1 MIRILNKLVLTRI
14 CNTVFVGMLSK
25 SKGQILR
32 VAAVM
37 QVLFHWENPH
47 NIPNDITD
55 EALKASINF
64 VEVCIQH
71 TAYLAERP
79 EIEAVESIQKMLLGR
94 L

>member
-1 MIRILNKLVLTRI
+1 
-14 CNTVFVGMLSK
+14 MLSK

-37 QVLFHWENPH
+37 QVLFHCENPH

-71 TAYLAERP
+71 AAYLAGRP
-79 EIEAVESIQKMLLGR
+79 EIEEAVESIQKMLLGR